1 MTSPLELKFKDTF
14 TATSYLPIS
23 PWLTIKWRVM
33 ETILFLITLLDV
45 TLRPPQFIR
54 CRNSICPT
62 YYDRLSSEWLQCKGR
77 FNTHRRVGS
86 TSEYLWIYLI
96 ALMPTT
102 FCQNSFSNLK
112 EVAIIIGLNSC
123 NTTVCPP
130 CDLLGSILY
139 NGGYNPLLDMNP
151 PGRKPPYQNFSLSI
165 APSFKKGRAQLNI
178 FHVALNG
185 VSIFAC
191 VFR

>member
-1 MTSPLELKFKDTF
+1 
-14 TATSYLPIS
+14 
-23 PWLTIKWRVM
+23 M
-33 ETILFLITLLDV
+33 ETIFLITLLDV
-45 TLRPPQFIR
+45 TRRAPQFIC

-62 YYDRLSSEWLQCKGR
+62 SYDRPSSEWLQRKGR
-77 FNTHRRVGS
+77 FNLYRRVGS
-86 TSEYLWIYLI
+86 ASEYLQIYLI
-96 ALMPTT
+96 VLMPTT
-102 FCQNSFSNLK
+102 CCQNSLPNLK
-112 EVAIIIGLNSC
+112 EVAIIIGLNAC

-139 NGGYNPLLDMNP
+139 SGGYNPLLDMNP

-165 APSFKKGRAQLNI
+165 ALSFQKGRAQLNI

-185 VSIFAC
+185 VSIFAR